1 MNSDAI
7 IQSFEN
13 LYRKIFL
20 LVMAIAATSLLPA
33 LYLLKCSYS
42 IWSTNF
48 AFLNRILDIITILG
62 IPFLLSW
69 VCLKWMKC
77 QAKDSATEVKEI
89 EPVNNEYLPI
99 YLGYI
104 FVSLSIP
111 NLGSGQVDWIILIII
126 YVLVVVFV
134 RLSQSFSFN
143 PIFIAFGYGYYRIKT
158 NQRVKVFIV
167 TKRKINKNGSNKV
180 FYKLSKVSE
189 LFYID
194 IES

>member
-1 MNSDAI
+1 
-7 IQSFEN
+7 
-13 LYRKIFL
+13 
-20 LVMAIAATSLLPA
+20 MAIAATSLLPS

-48 AFLNRILDIITILG
+48 EFFNRILDILTLLG
-62 IPFLLSW
+62 IPFILSL

-77 QAKDSATEVKEI
+77 QAEDSATEVKEI

-111 NLGSGQVDWIILIII
+111 NPGSGQVDWLILLII
-126 YVLVVVFV
+126 YVIVVVFV

-143 PIFIAFGYGYYRIKT
+143 PIFIVFGYGYYRIKT

-180 FYKLSKVSE
+180 FNKLSKVSE